1 MATDERKR
9 MGVGRWRSRIRV
21 SMDKHITLETMK
33 PRKSNIYIHTKTMAI
48 DTIIYFK
55 SFPERRFLL
64 ISFAKN
70 VCTNMIADNSIRNIS
85 IKCGK
90 IEQLYCNSK
99 VCDQKI
105 SAISIKITD
114 TIRSAFI

>member
-1 MATDERKR
+1 MPTDERNR
-9 MGVGRWRSRIRV
+9 MGVGHWRSMIRV

-33 PRKSNIYIHTKTMAI
+33 PRKSNIYIHTQTMAI

-55 SFPERRFLL
+55 SFPERRSLL

-70 VCTNMIADNSIRNIS
+70 VRTNMIADEKTRNIS
-85 IKCGK
+85 INRGK
-90 IEQLYCNSK
+90 IEQLYCNPK
-99 VCDQKI
+99 VCDQKA
-105 SAISIKITD
+105 SAVSINITD